1 MPTVSPHPDAV
12 SAVDPD
18 CGADPARPTARRGRL
33 PAHRLPPRPG
43 LHPMPTRAAGE
54 PGLHPEIPEKIH
66 KAFKLVY
73 NACEYAIQKNEGTI
87 QALVEHAVNQ
97 QISESAYHRLL
108 VSKGVFTPE
117 EYQRVLVATTELLGG
132 LKSGTA

>member
-1 MPTVSPHPDAV
+1 MGTKLEEMTEKAPNDLEYLTEFRQVLSEIMDI
-12 SAVDPD
+12 
-18 CGADPARPTARRGRL
+18 
-33 PAHRLPPRPG
+33 
-43 LHPMPTRAAGE
+43 E

-117 EYQRVLVATTELLGG
+117 EYQRVLVTTTELLGG